1 MQTQRGNIGLN
12 FSFDLTLA
20 APAAANWWLWAIC
33 MRFYAKNQHIIF
45 SSRKSQ
51 HQQQLLL
58 AIMAIIIV
66 FISFFFLFLFQ
77 LATATR
83 SSTQPGPVL
92 VPRPLTMLWG
102 VPRER
107 DPHNGPQLRYFIAE
121 IVKTFHSVQFSV
133 ECWQSNKIY
142 TKICV
147 EKQNKNDT
155 KQICISSKFGTK
167 REGERDR
174 ERERV
179 ALSSKWSHKTW

>member
-1 MQTQRGNIGLN
+1 
-12 FSFDLTLA
+12 
-20 APAAANWWLWAIC
+20 

-58 AIMAIIIV
+58 AIIIV
-66 FISFFFLFLFQ
+66 FISFFFVFVPAGNPHKVFDP
-77 LATATR
+77 TR
-83 SSTQPGPVL
+83 SGLGSASANNVVRCSQ
-92 VPRPLTMLWG
+92 
-102 VPRER
+102 RER

-147 EKQNKNDT
+147 EKQNKNET

-167 REGERDR
+167 REGERDG
-174 ERERV
+174 ERECV
-179 ALSSKWSHKTW
+179 ALSSKWSHKT